1 MGLDVLR
8 PLDVAV
14 GGIGE
19 VARLEH
25 QQHPLAGD
33 DIDGSLQQGADIPGD
48 PLFTVTQQDEHTIGD
63 ADRTGA
69 GIQVADD
76 GFQCRRGGKQAL
88 DLQRG
93 EEIAYHHRPQ
103 NNAGEYKNL
112 LLSRQAADLGEF
124 FLLPVLVT
132 VPIDKADDI
141 NGDPEEQRGGH
152 SGEAVGKH
160 HADKD
165 LGDLHAQ

>member
-69 GIQVADD
+69 GIP
-76 GFQCRRGGKQAL
+76 GSRRW
-88 DLQRG
+88 
-93 EEIAYHHRPQ
+93 
-103 NNAGEYKNL
+103 
-112 LLSRQAADLGEF
+112 F
-124 FLLPVLVT
+124 PV
-132 VPIDKADDI
+132 
-141 NGDPEEQRGGH
+141 
-152 SGEAVGKH
+152 
-160 HADKD
+160 
-165 LGDLHAQ
+165 